1 MILVLVPVLC
11 AVAGLVLYAGLRVT
25 GAFGIVGDSDR
36 GDGWRASSRGDL
48 TLRERVNEIPPGWLL
63 AVIVVASLWILG
75 WLIVLGIG
83 LNLLS

>member
-11 AVAGLVLYAGLRVT
+11 AVVGLLLYVGLRLT
-25 GAFGIVGDSDR
+25 GAFGVVGDDGGS
-36 GDGWRASSRGDL
+36 GWRASGGGDL
-48 TLRERVNEIPPGWLL
+48 TLRERVNEISPGWLL